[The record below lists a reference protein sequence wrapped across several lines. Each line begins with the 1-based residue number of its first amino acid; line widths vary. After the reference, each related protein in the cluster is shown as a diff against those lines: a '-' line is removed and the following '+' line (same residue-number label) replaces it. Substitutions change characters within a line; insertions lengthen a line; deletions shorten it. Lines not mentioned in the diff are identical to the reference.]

1 MVDILIEIATN
12 ERFHVWN
19 IHQHLPQKSPNYV
32 GKYSIHGAS
41 GIWFMLVREN
51 KTSKDCRTRRLS
63 AFYPHTTTIKW
74 PSHARLN
81 LHSHMSHSP
90 QQLRMGPQW
99 YIIPFITGLLG
110 HNCNLQGKDQLDQA
124 NSIRYAHCRRQQPV
138 ISWVRGV
145 DLVEFLSDISCIW
158 PAYISYIY
166 PSTMRH
172 LGTEP

>member
-19 IHQHLPQKSPNYV
+19 IHQHLPQKSPSYL

-63 AFYPHTTTIKW
+63 AFYPHKTTITW

-99 YIIPFITGLLG
+99 YIIPLITGLLG
-110 HNCNLQGKDQLDQA
+110 HDCQQNSLCSLPASTAGDFVGKGRGPCRVFV
-124 NSIRYAHCRRQQPV
+124 RYIMYMA
-138 ISWVRGV
+138 
-145 DLVEFLSDISCIW
+145 CICFIHILYGGFRKW
-158 PAYISYIY
+158 WYKVGP
-166 PSTMRH
+166 PR
-172 LGTEP
+172 